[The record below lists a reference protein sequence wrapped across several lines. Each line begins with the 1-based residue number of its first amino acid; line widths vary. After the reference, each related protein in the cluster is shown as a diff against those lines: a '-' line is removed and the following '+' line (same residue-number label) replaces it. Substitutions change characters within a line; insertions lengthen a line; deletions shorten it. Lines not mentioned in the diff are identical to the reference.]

1 MLKLIPLTIIILFA
15 FIACNKNTDKQ
26 TANLTK
32 GEKAG
37 SFCSPECKA
46 KNKSTDLVCGISSE
60 ELQERQKTVINSLR
74 KQIIE
79 TKELDNG
86 YAFKFAGTDEV
97 VDELTEFI
105 KTEREC
111 CGFFIFGL
119 SISGDKSE
127 AWLEL
132 TGPEGAKDFIADELE
147 FI

>member
-1 MLKLIPLTIIILFA
+1 MLKLTSFTLIILFA
-15 FIACNKNTDKQ
+15 FAACTNNTDKQ
-26 TANLTK
+26 TAQLTNGK
-32 GEKAG
+32 KKV
-37 SFCSPECKA
+37 SFCSPDCKA
-46 KNKSTDLVCGISSE
+46 KNKSTDLVCGLSSE

-79 TKELDNG
+79 TRELENG
-86 YAFKFAGTDEV
+86 YAFKFSGSDEV
-97 VDELTEFI
+97 IDELAEFI

-111 CGFFIFGL
+111 CGFFVFGL